1 MMNKLTADRAATVAL
16 QALAYLASDDD
27 QFGALLNAS
36 GVTPDEV
43 KSRAQDADFLG
54 FVLDFLM
61 SDEMMA
67 QGFCQAENLSAE
79 TLHFARAALPGG
91 QVPDWT

>member
-1 MMNKLTADRAATVAL
+1 MNKMTADRAATIAL
-16 QALAYLASDDD
+16 QALAHLASDDD
-27 QFGALLNAS
+27 QFGAFLNAS
-36 GVTPDEV
+36 GSSPDEV
-43 KSRAQDADFLG
+43 KIRAQDADFLG

-61 SDEMMA
+61 GDETLA
-67 QGFCQAENLSAE
+67 RGFCQTENLSAE